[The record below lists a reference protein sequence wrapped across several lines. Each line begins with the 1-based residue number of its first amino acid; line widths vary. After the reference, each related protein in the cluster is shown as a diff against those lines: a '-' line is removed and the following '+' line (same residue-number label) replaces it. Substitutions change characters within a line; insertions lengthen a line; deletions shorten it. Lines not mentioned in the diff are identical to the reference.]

1 MCTVLG
7 TKTDWLYPLLIR
19 ENEENKIKFMQFL
32 CYYVKTLSAKE
43 QQKFW
48 AAWLSIFFARA
59 TENGESQLENM

>member
-43 QQKFW
+43 QQKF
-48 AAWLSIFFARA
+48 
-59 TENGESQLENM
+59 

>member
-43 QQKFW
+43 QQNFGQ
-48 AAWLSIFFARA
+48 LGSVYFARA